1 MDKSAPWG
9 PDATELQDLFGDLGI
24 AQDIAKGK
32 NNTCW
37 WSADSVPG
45 WKDGKPPWT
54 RVPTLCVIYML
65 HAIYN
70 VSIEYLIKEVTFN
83 WGQTQF
89 DTTIDQLNH
98 GIRYLDYRDPLF

>member
-9 PDATELQDLFGDLGI
+9 PDATELQDIFGQLGI
-24 AQDIAKGK
+24 AQDIAKGT
-32 NNTCW
+32 NPPTQTVRLTPSTDTW
-37 WSADSVPG
+37 WLYI
-45 WKDGKPPWT
+45 KRYLTKT
-54 RVPTLCVIYML
+54 ICNIEY
-65 HAIYN
+65 I
-70 VSIEYLIKEVTFN
+70 SIEYLIKEVTFN